1 MKQITI
7 FEKNDVCYFLKEG
20 TNINVNGTE
29 YQFRFVSNGIVV
41 STNRIDEVEYVTVK
55 CGAVEFLTPQQKV
68 FASYKEAEAKAKVIN
83 KKNLGEVRDVLKVLE
98 GNYPL

>member
-7 FEKNDVCYFLKEG
+7 FERNDVVYFLKEG
-20 TNINVNGTE
+20 TNININGTE
-29 YQFRFVSNGIVV
+29 FQFRFVSNGIVV

-68 FASYKEAEAKAKVIN
+68 FASYKEAEEKAKELN
-83 KKNLGEVRDVLKVLE
+83 NENLKEIKEDLKVLE